1 MPILGSM
8 IALVMLSL
16 YQMGQSKVNLG
27 CYIAGSRP
35 SSAGEGLRILARLIA
50 RRLVA
55 RKSGVD
61 ARYSSDYSRL
71 LMRGAPTRKEAR
83 DGGN

>member
-50 RRLVA
+50 RHLLTEKLGMDGQHPSGCSTPCMPDALV
-55 RKSGVD
+55 
-61 ARYSSDYSRL
+61 
-71 LMRGAPTRKEAR
+71 KEEAGR
-83 DGGN
+83 